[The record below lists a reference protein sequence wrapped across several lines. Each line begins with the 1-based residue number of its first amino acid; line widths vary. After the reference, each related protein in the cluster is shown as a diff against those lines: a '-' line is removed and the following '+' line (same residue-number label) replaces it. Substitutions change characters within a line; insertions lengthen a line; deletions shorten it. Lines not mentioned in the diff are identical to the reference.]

1 MDRAPLEQQG
11 QPQPIFP
18 NEMLHE
24 RKHKTTSSGCPLCT
38 HSYFL
43 GYLQNLELAAP
54 AADVVGTRALK
65 VFFKNLHRCKA
76 GIHFSLVAN
85 I

>member
-1 MDRAPLEQQG
+1 MDRAPLEQRG
-11 QPQPIFP
+11 QPQPIFS

-24 RKHKTTSSGCPLCT
+24 RKHKTTSSGCPSCT
-38 HSYFL
+38 HSFRL
-43 GYLQNLELAAP
+43 PSELELAAP
-54 AADVVGTRALK
+54 AADVVGIRALK
-65 VFFKNLHRCKA
+65 VFFKNLHRYKA

>member
-1 MDRAPLEQQG
+1 MYTFILFRLPSE
-11 QPQPIFP
+11 
-18 NEMLHE
+18 
-24 RKHKTTSSGCPLCT
+24 
-38 HSYFL
+38 
-43 GYLQNLELAAP
+43 LELAAP

-76 GIHFSLVAN
+76 GINFSLVAN